1 MRESFLVFGQPLIE
15 QDEIDEVV
23 DSMHKAWIGTGPKV
37 HQFERDFAAYKG
49 VAHAAAVNSCTAAL
63 HLACLTLDLA
73 PGDEVITTAMTF
85 CASVNA
91 IIHAGGTPVLADADP
106 VTLNI
111 SAETIAPHI
120 GPRTR
125 AIMVVHYA
133 GRCCDMDPI
142 MELARKHG
150 LIVIEDCAHAIESE
164 YKGRKAGTI
173 GHIGCFSFYATK
185 NIVTGEGGMIISDD
199 KAAID
204 RCKIMALHGMSAD
217 AWARF
222 SDAGYKHYQVVD
234 HGFKY
239 NMMDIQAAMG
249 IHQLRRVEEYWKRRA
264 CIWQKYNEGLA
275 GLGIGLPADAEEH
288 TRHAYHL
295 YTIRVS
301 AACCGVARDAMLE
314 ALRAHNIGVG
324 VHYLAV
330 PEHPYYRRRFGWDPA
345 DTPVAT
351 AYGRETVSLPLSP
364 KLSDG
369 DVDDVI
375 EAIRAI
381 CTESAR

>member
-1 MRESFLVFGQPLIE
+1 
-15 QDEIDEVV
+15 
-23 DSMHKAWIGTGPKV
+23 
-37 HQFERDFAAYKG
+37 
-49 VAHAAAVNSCTAAL
+49 
-63 HLACLTLDLA
+63 
-73 PGDEVITTAMTF
+73 
-85 CASVNA
+85 
-91 IIHAGGTPVLADADP
+91 
-106 VTLNI
+106 
-111 SAETIAPHI
+111 
-120 GPRTR
+120 
-125 AIMVVHYA
+125 
-133 GRCCDMDPI
+133 
-142 MELARKHG
+142 
-150 LIVIEDCAHAIESE
+150 
-164 YKGRKAGTI
+164 
-173 GHIGCFSFYATK
+173 
-185 NIVTGEGGMIISDD
+185 
-199 KAAID
+199 
-204 RCKIMALHGMSAD
+204 
-217 AWARF
+217 
-222 SDAGYKHYQVVD
+222 
-234 HGFKY
+234 
-239 NMMDIQAAMG
+239 MMDIQAAMG

-301 AACCGVARDAMLE
+301 AACCGVERDAMLE

>member
-301 AACCGVARDAMLE
+301 AACCGVERDAMLE

>member
-23 DSMHKAWIGTGPKV
+23 DSMHRAWIGTGPKV

-164 YKGRKAGTI
+164 YKGHKAGTI

-301 AACCGVARDAMLE
+301 AACCGVERDAMLE